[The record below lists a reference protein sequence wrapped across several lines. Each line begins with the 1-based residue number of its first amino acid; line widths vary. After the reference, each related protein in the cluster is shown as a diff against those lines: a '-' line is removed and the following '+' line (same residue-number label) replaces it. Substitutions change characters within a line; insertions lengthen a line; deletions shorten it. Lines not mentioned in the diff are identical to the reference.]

1 VTTPIPQ
8 TGDRGPFRRPR
19 QTPSAGGGRQPASRH
34 RDIVVFSRDPIE
46 ARVFDGW
53 GMASARTTP
62 AVKGLLDD
70 LMADQTPS
78 PARVLAIMR
87 EAIAAI

>member
-1 VTTPIPQ
+1 M
-8 TGDRGPFRRPR
+8 
-19 QTPSAGGGRQPASRH
+19 
-34 RDIVVFSRDPIE
+34 
-46 ARVFDGW
+46 FDGW